1 MAIRIPWDQ
10 YEAAYLLLVCIDV
23 IENHTD
29 RATAIKK
36 VSEALRKRALHNGI
50 EIDSMY
56 RNENGISMQMT
67 IMSSLYLHKK
77 SGLHGASKLFVDTVE
92 LYEKNPKAIKDRIE
106 DLVEGGAK
114 LNMSNKEKFNKW
126 LIASIRPGD
135 ISNVRRRC
143 DLVDVYIKNH
153 KKFNTSIYELN
164 NPQDV
169 QRIKTFIEKD
179 VFFKAKNSRQIYHI
193 LKSMEIFYDFVTD
206 YSKTIAEEPNLCNLN
221 IVNQVNKEKEFVK
234 FSFEDKLA
242 YTKPVSIEY
251 NGNIYSDFSNWT
263 QLYVRVLKILF
274 KENKNILIDLCGK
287 NITGT
292 GRVEIATIDQM
303 DQMIAPKEFADGLY
317 VETNISATDIT
328 KKIAGVLSYYKIKV
342 QDFKIYFERKHEQTP
357 SNAVPGK
364 KTKQADSKVFVDADK
379 YRRILL
385 THYRKGF
392 RLNDKLS
399 VRRFRMQWKSEF
411 DFEVECSDEEL
422 CENVMKICIRYGD
435 MAYLPDVMLD
445 EPRRMRL
452 LAYIRNIFAEGKNV
466 IYYESLFKEF
476 SEDFEDGRINNADML
491 KTYLSHYVAD
501 EMYFGKKYIAPDSN
515 VEIDLTEEVRN
526 FLIEAGTAVATDEIV
541 SSLSHITRDKVV
553 AVLAGTNS
561 EEFIRNQKGEYF
573 HESIVEFTSD
583 EMIKIVK
590 WINEA
595 IADKEYMG
603 GKELVDLIGRN
614 LPDIHERYSFLT
626 WLGLRD
632 VLGYKLRDE
641 FSFKGK
647 IISAYGKELSMMKV
661 FENFAKSHEYFTL
674 DQLNTLKTELDT
686 PIYFDAVYE
695 NSLRI
700 NKEEFVSK
708 DKAKFD
714 VTATDFAI
722 EMFCAGDFVSIKDVN
737 LFGGFPNA
745 YFSWNA
751 FLLQHYVANYSK
763 KFKLLHAGF
772 TANKPVGAIVKRNS
786 SLDTFDD
793 VVIRAV
799 AESNVSLNSNS
810 ILEFLCASGYLARK
824 SYGKMD
830 ELISQANL
838 LRMNKGD

>member
-67 IMSSLYLHKK
+67 IMTSLYLHKK

-106 DLVEGGAK
+106 NLVEGGAK
-114 LNMSNKEKFNKW
+114 LNMSNKEKFYKW
-126 LIASIRPGD
+126 LIASVRPGD
-135 ISNVRRRC
+135 VSNVRRRC

-221 IVNQVNKEKEFVK
+221 IVNQDYKEKEFVK

-328 KKIAGVLSYYKIKV
+328 KKIANLFCKV
-342 QDFKIYFERKHEQTP
+342 NFHITI
-357 SNAVPGK
+357 G
-364 KTKQADSKVFVDADK
+364 
-379 YRRILL
+379 
-385 THYRKGF
+385 
-392 RLNDKLS
+392 
-399 VRRFRMQWKSEF
+399 
-411 DFEVECSDEEL
+411 
-422 CENVMKICIRYGD
+422 
-435 MAYLPDVMLD
+435 
-445 EPRRMRL
+445 
-452 LAYIRNIFAEGKNV
+452 
-466 IYYESLFKEF
+466 
-476 SEDFEDGRINNADML
+476 
-491 KTYLSHYVAD
+491 
-501 EMYFGKKYIAPDSN
+501 SN
-515 VEIDLTEEVRN
+515 V
-526 FLIEAGTAVATDEIV
+526 FF
-541 SSLSHITRDKVV
+541 S
-553 AVLAGTNS
+553 
-561 EEFIRNQKGEYF
+561 
-573 HESIVEFTSD
+573 
-583 EMIKIVK
+583 KI
-590 WINEA
+590 
-595 IADKEYMG
+595 
-603 GKELVDLIGRN
+603 
-614 LPDIHERYSFLT
+614 H
-626 WLGLRD
+626 
-632 VLGYKLRDE
+632 
-641 FSFKGK
+641 
-647 IISAYGKELSMMKV
+647 
-661 FENFAKSHEYFTL
+661 
-674 DQLNTLKTELDT
+674 
-686 PIYFDAVYE
+686 
-695 NSLRI
+695 
-700 NKEEFVSK
+700 FVSYI
-708 DKAKFD
+708 
-714 VTATDFAI
+714 VRQI
-722 EMFCAGDFVSIKDVN
+722 
-737 LFGGFPNA
+737 GF
-745 YFSWNA
+745 
-751 FLLQHYVANYSK
+751 
-763 KFKLLHAGF
+763 
-772 TANKPVGAIVKRNS
+772 
-786 SLDTFDD
+786 
-793 VVIRAV
+793 
-799 AESNVSLNSNS
+799 
-810 ILEFLCASGYLARK
+810 
-824 SYGKMD
+824 
-830 ELISQANL
+830 
-838 LRMNKGD
+838 